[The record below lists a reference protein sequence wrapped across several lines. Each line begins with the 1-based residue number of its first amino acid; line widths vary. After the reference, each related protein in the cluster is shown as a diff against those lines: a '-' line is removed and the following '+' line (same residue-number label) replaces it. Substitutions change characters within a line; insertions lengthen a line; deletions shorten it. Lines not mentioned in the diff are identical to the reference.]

1 MFSKALL
8 KAALASFALS
18 LPILAQHDHG
28 HMNAVNVSG
37 ADYSFESPDKLET
50 GYVTFT
56 FTNTGRELHHFQ
68 LVRLNDGV
76 TVEQFQAATQQG
88 EDAAM
93 ALIELVGGVGLV
105 LPGQSATTTVHLEKP
120 GTYNA

>member
-1 MFSKALL
+1 
-8 KAALASFALS
+8 
-18 LPILAQHDHG
+18 
-28 HMNAVNVSG
+28 
-37 ADYSFESPDKLET
+37 
-50 GYVTFT
+50 
-56 FTNTGRELHHFQ
+56 
-68 LVRLNDGV
+68 V